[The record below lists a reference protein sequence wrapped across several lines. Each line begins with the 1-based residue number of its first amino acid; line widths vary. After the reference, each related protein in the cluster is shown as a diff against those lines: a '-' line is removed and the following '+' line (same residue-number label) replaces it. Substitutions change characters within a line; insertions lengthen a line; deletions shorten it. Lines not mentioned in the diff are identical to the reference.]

1 MSLSK
6 AVLSGRV
13 IRPPEKRFTPNTNVA
28 VTEFAIAVDSAPR
41 QDGSVESYPVKVI
54 AWRDLAERLSQELK
68 KGDLV
73 AVDGRLQI
81 NAYTNS
87 EGLRRREFEIEAVA
101 VDNLGALLSGVAAP
115 VAAGR
120 SVVKAAAAKPAGKG
134 GSELSGDDLDA
145 IFAGE
150 DEIPF

>member
-54 AWRDLAERLSQELK
+54 AWRDLAERLSQ
-68 KGDLV
+68 
-73 AVDGRLQI
+73 
-81 NAYTNS
+81 
-87 EGLRRREFEIEAVA
+87 
-101 VDNLGALLSGVAAP
+101 
-115 VAAGR
+115 
-120 SVVKAAAAKPAGKG
+120 
-134 GSELSGDDLDA
+134 
-145 IFAGE
+145 
-150 DEIPF
+150 